1 MPLDALIAKVEE
13 RLDTLEVKP
22 SSPTALRELLG
33 RLDGKIREAQ
43 EKGYSVGEIVELIL
57 ECGLKADRED
67 LTKNLMRALEPK
79 RKKPSAKR
87 ARPRAKKA
95 AP

>member
-13 RLDTLEVKP
+13 RLNTLEVKP
-22 SSPTALRELLG
+22 SSPSAVRELIT

-43 EKGYSVGEIVELIL
+43 EKGYSVGEILELIL
-57 ECGLKADRED
+57 ECGFKADRED
-67 LTKNLMRALEPK
+67 LKKNLMHVLEPK

-87 ARPRAKKA
+87 ARPRAKKP